1 MWSNKKPETPQ
12 AADPE
17 PKNVQINQPPKP
29 APTSWEG
36 TTKMNKD
43 VMRPAGAT
51 AHLGS
56 SLHVKG
62 EISGNEDVYIDG
74 TVGGLVPKV
83 TIGATAKLTADVI
96 AGELIVYRRMKSNVR
111 GKGKIEI
118 KKDGSVNGDMTTAQI
133 IIEDG
138 AYFKSSIEI
147 EKNEEK
153 EGDKNVFSRTASA
166 TASPAAGT
174 GRLGPGLTK
183 SSAVGSYF
191 QAGIPALSFS
201 LSSRSVCVSLFRRRY
216 RLVSSPANSVSGLTR
231 GETFVGTKV

>member
-62 EISGNEDVYIDG
+62 EISGNEDLYIDG

-83 TIGATAKLTADVI
+83 TIGATAKLT
-96 AGELIVYRRMKSNVR
+96 VR
-111 GKGKIEI
+111 
-118 KKDGSVNGDMTTAQI
+118 
-133 IIEDG
+133 
-138 AYFKSSIEI
+138 
-147 EKNEEK
+147 
-153 EGDKNVFSRTASA
+153 
-166 TASPAAGT
+166 
-174 GRLGPGLTK
+174 
-183 SSAVGSYF
+183 
-191 QAGIPALSFS
+191 
-201 LSSRSVCVSLFRRRY
+201 
-216 RLVSSPANSVSGLTR
+216 
-231 GETFVGTKV
+231 